1 MLGVMK
7 YFRRQIAVPAIPDL
21 RTLQSVLAADGRL
34 DPNEIN
40 QVRNSITQDT
50 GAQRVGLGIKT
61 VLEALE
67 ESRAESARGGPPTAE
82 SFVDRLVGYIN
93 AEAIDA

>member
-1 MLGVMK
+1 MK

-21 RTLQSVLAADGRL
+21 RTLQNVLGADGRL
-34 DPNEIN
+34 DPTEIN
-40 QVRNSITQDT
+40 QVLNSIAQDT

-67 ESRAESARGGPPTAE
+67 ESRAEAARGGPPTAE